1 VVALYS
7 LFSTIVLFALQ
18 LLPFFNMMFDF
29 FKPLLYVI
37 EKNVAGKSIP
47 AVSHIIDRQTLD
59 TASLDGKTFDHSLWD
74 DLLSTYVDT
83 SGTTINKVNGIHAV
97 DYEGLAMDAKFAAY
111 LLQLEQA
118 DDPSELQGPQQLA
131 LWINAYN
138 ALCINLIV
146 TNKPADSINQL
157 SKKGEAVWDKV
168 AGKVAGKECSLNFIE
183 HEQLRAKWDE
193 PAVHG
198 CIVCASA
205 SCPNLRPQAFS
216 GDLPRLKEQM
226 KVR

>member
-1 VVALYS
+1 LYS

-97 DYEGLAMDAKFAAY
+97 DYEGLAMDA
-111 LLQLEQA
+111 
-118 DDPSELQGPQQLA
+118 
-131 LWINAYN
+131 I
-138 ALCINLIV
+138 
-146 TNKPADSINQL
+146 
-157 SKKGEAVWDKV
+157 
-168 AGKVAGKECSLNFIE
+168 
-183 HEQLRAKWDE
+183 
-193 PAVHG
+193 
-198 CIVCASA
+198 
-205 SCPNLRPQAFS
+205 
-216 GDLPRLKEQM
+216 
-226 KVR
+226 